1 MTNVSNFATCISFN
15 NQPLMTRPNL
25 IDSNPD
31 EYNQGLRYYAFTVK
45 LDAMKDV
52 ILSFIHPVE
61 YV

>member
-1 MTNVSNFATCISFN
+1 MY
-15 NQPLMTRPNL
+15 NQPLMTRSNL

-31 EYNQGLRYYAFTVK
+31 EYNQGLRYYPFTVK
-45 LDAMKDV
+45 LDAMKVV